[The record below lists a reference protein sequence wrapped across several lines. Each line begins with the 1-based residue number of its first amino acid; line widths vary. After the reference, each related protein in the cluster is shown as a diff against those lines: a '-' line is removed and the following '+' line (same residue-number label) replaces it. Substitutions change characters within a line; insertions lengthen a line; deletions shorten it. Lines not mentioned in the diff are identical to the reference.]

1 MNPEKTKHQNYWKHQ
16 NIFPRNFLCDEKFCK
31 NHKKTKTHTRNS
43 QKCPDK
49 IIRIEARLYDLEG
62 KIPDIRQNRA

>member
-16 NIFPRNFLCDEKFCK
+16 NIFPRNFLCNEKFCK

-43 QKCPDK
+43 QKRPDK
-49 IIRIEARLYDLEG
+49 IIRIEARLDDIEG